1 MEQYTISAR
10 GKPLEEPL
18 GAFLNENFPQYQK
31 KIDSV
36 FGFVEYTPLY
46 GGRPFYGE
54 ELSEADVQYL
64 YGNRIGLRLPLT
76 NGYLT
81 PSVWESQVEFLEK
94 YHKKGN
100 SVITVNDEFARFI
113 KKEFPNYQLE
123 LSVIRE
129 LKTLQEVDS
138 AMALYDTVVLHGKWN
153 VSDDLHAIPEKS
165 RIRLFLTTGC
175 GYNCPAK
182 ICYASFSK
190 YNLSLSGEVKCS
202 VSKLERQK
210 LGMVSFDAAPFIEQG
225 FSKFKVVR
233 LISNNVVPPIF

>member
-1 MEQYTISAR
+1 MEQYTVSAR
-10 GKPLEEPL
+10 GKTLEESIET
-18 GAFLNENFPQYQK
+18 FLAESFSSLEG

-36 FGFVEYTPLY
+36 FGFADYTPLY

-54 ELSEADVQYL
+54 ELSDADVRFL
-64 YGNRIGLRLPLT
+64 YGKRIGIRLPLT

-81 PSVWESQVEFLEK
+81 PKIWESQIDFLEK
-94 YHKKGN
+94 FHKKGN
-100 SVITVNDEFARFI
+100 SVITVNDEFARFV
-113 KKEFPNYQLE
+113 KEEFPLYQVE

-129 LKTLQEVDS
+129 IKSLDEIS
-138 AMALYDTVVLHGKWN
+138 AALELYDTVVLHGKWN
-153 VSDDLHAIPEKS
+153 VSEELAKIPEKG

-202 VSKLERQK
+202 VSKLERQQ
-210 LGMVSFDAAPFIEQG
+210 LGMISFEVRPFIEKG